1 MSKVTLQGVSKSY
14 GPVKAV
20 THVTLTIEQG
30 QFVTLLGPSGSGKT
44 TTMRMIA
51 GLERPDDGIIS
62 IGDRVVSGPGTFV
75 PTYKR
80 RLGMVFQS
88 YAVWPHKTVQENVV
102 FPLQQRGISRTEQR
116 QKVQQILDRVGLGH
130 LSQRYPGQLSG
141 GQQQRVSLARAL
153 VAEPDVILF
162 DEPLSNLDVRLRD
175 SMRDLL
181 GELHKNISITSVYV
195 THDQAEAMVLS
206 DRVYVMNEGKVV
218 QSGTP
223 KELYE
228 HPNSIFVANFIGQ
241 ANTLKIVDLDWAAR
255 TVTVEG
261 GTRIGVTPF
270 EGPVSENILII
281 RPNRIRFAQEGDSE
295 NVVEGFVRSV
305 SNLGDHLRCQFS
317 NDAGLSLMIDLV
329 ADGRSIDL
337 GGPARVVLPREACIV
352 I

>member
-1 MSKVTLQGVSKSY
+1 
-14 GPVKAV
+14 
-20 THVTLTIEQG
+20 
-30 QFVTLLGPSGSGKT
+30 
-44 TTMRMIA
+44 MRMIA
-51 GLERPDDGIIS
+51 GLEQPDRGIIS
-62 IGDRVVSGPGTFV
+62 IGDRVVSGPAAFV

-88 YAVWPHKTVQENVV
+88 YAVWPHKTVQENVS
-102 FPLQQRGISRTEQR
+102 FPLQQRGIPRAEQR

-130 LSQRYPGQLSG
+130 LGQRYPGQLSG

-153 VAEPDVILF
+153 VAEPEVILF

-206 DRVYVMNEGKVV
+206 DRVYIMNEGKVV
-218 QSGTP
+218 QFGTP
-223 KELYE
+223 MELYE

-241 ANTLKIVDLDWAAR
+241 ANTLKIVDIDRSAQR
-255 TVTVEG
+255 VTVEG
-261 GTRIGVTPF
+261 GASLGFAPFDGV
-270 EGPVSENILII
+270 VNENILII
-281 RPNRIRFAQEGDSE
+281 RPNRIRFAQESDSE
-295 NVVEGFVRSV
+295 NVIEGSVRSI
-305 SNLGDHLRCQFS
+305 NYLGDHFRCRFS

-329 ADGRSIDL
+329 ADGRPIEL
-337 GGPARVVLPREACIV
+337 GGPARVVLPREACTV